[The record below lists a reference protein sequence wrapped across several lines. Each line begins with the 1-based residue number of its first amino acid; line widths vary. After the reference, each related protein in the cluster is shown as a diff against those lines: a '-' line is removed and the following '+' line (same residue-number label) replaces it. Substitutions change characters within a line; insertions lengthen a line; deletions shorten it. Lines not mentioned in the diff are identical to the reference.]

1 MNPLS
6 YGGTPTIIIFYLS
19 DVRWAI
25 PASFVYFRP
34 FLIKI
39 STIQIEKSIGG
50 VLGIR
55 TRSRRIVGGDQ
66 TTEPIIIIII
76 FYLSNVRWA
85 IEQNVFG
92 GISIHFFEAKQELDR
107 VIWRSNLL
115 DPFDLRGIE
124 NVAL

>member
-19 DVRWAI
+19 DVRWGI

-55 TRSRRIVGGDQ
+55 TRGRSIVGGDQ

-107 VIWRSNLL
+107 VI
-115 DPFDLRGIE
+115 
-124 NVAL
+124 

>member
-19 DVRWAI
+19 GVRWGI

-39 STIQIEKSIGG
+39 STIQIEKIIGG

-107 VIWRSNLL
+107 VI
-115 DPFDLRGIE
+115 
-124 NVAL
+124 

>member
-55 TRSRRIVGGDQ
+55 TRGRSIVGGDQ
-66 TTEPIIIIII
+66 TTEPIIIIVIITII

-107 VIWRSNLL
+107 VI
-115 DPFDLRGIE
+115 
-124 NVAL
+124 